1 MSTFEKQSSPISID
15 FKYGYLVKY
24 KDFNLLQQFDTTM
37 IHVTLIGIS
46 VQFVELSIVIWIS
59 LLGGLINV
67 IGGGGGRDGG
77 GGISWGFR
85 ETCVEDIEA
94 DRCLMKTE
102 ETPICYSSIIQYSQ

>member
-1 MSTFEKQSSPISID
+1 M
-15 FKYGYLVKY
+15 
-24 KDFNLLQQFDTTM
+24 
-37 IHVTLIGIS
+37 IGIS

-77 GGISWGFR
+77 DGIYWGFR